1 MQLLYAFLKILVLR
15 DSPRRPW
22 ESGSGEHMKIN
33 QIAGRCILACI
44 FAYLLIQIYYLSYY
58 IMPSAEEG
66 PWRDVV
72 CLFLIQSVFFAV
84 CIFAV
89 FILLIAERIRRD
101 QTSPFESL
109 LLVNEE
115 GKIKNEVFLQDKH
128 SFLITGA
135 KKGKRIFVEQIQ
147 DPDVDRHLYGVCN
160 LVGGCWYLEVLSE
173 SRPVGLRRGEE
184 QVVYRLKEGVP
195 YQLTA
200 SDVIYADTYKIVMR
214 QQKKIWREQD
224 GSDPM

>member
-1 MQLLYAFLKILVLR
+1 
-15 DSPRRPW
+15 
-22 ESGSGEHMKIN
+22 MKTN
-33 QIAGRCILACI
+33 PFAGRCILACI
-44 FAYLLIQIYYLSYY
+44 FAYLLIQIYYLSNE
-58 IMPSAEEG
+58 IMPSAQEG

-89 FILLIAERIRRD
+89 FVLLLAERFRRD
-101 QTSPFESL
+101 QTSPFASL
-109 LLVNEE
+109 LLVNGE
-115 GKIKNEVFLQDKH
+115 GKIKKEVVLQDQH

-135 KKGKRIFVEQIQ
+135 KKGKQIFVEHML
-147 DPDVDRHLYGVCN
+147 DPDADRYVYGVCN
-160 LVGGCWYLEVLSE
+160 LVRGCWYFEVLSE

-184 QVVYRLKEGVP
+184 NVVYRLKEGIP

-200 SDVIYADTYKIVMR
+200 SDVIYVDTCKIVMQ